1 MKINYRP
8 EIDGLRTVAVVSVI
22 LYHAQIIILNFKPFK
37 GGFIGVDI
45 FFVISGYLITSIIL
59 RELIDKGNFLF
70 SNFYIRRIKRILPA
84 LLFVILV
91 SIPFSWIYLFPIDL
105 LDYSKSI
112 LFSLGFT
119 SNFYFHFTGL
129 EYGSPEGLLKPFLH
143 TWSLSVEEQY
153 YVLFPIIL
161 VCVFRYL
168 RKYFIHALLLFF
180 IISLFL
186 ADWGSKNYP
195 STTFYFIHSRV
206 WELVC
211 GSLVAYFEIKRGHR
225 CKKELLCQIFPVLGL
240 LLIIYAVLFFDN
252 KTFHPSFYTLI
263 PVFGVT
269 LILWFTS
276 QKDIVSKILSNKV
289 FVGIGLISY
298 SLYLWHYPVFAFT
311 RNSEFISDG
320 DIVQKLLIGLII
332 LFLSIVSYFFV
343 EKPSRNKNIQFKS
356 VISKMI
362 LVFMLIGTFSV
373 FVIYKDGK
381 INENNITLENQIK
394 SPLFNSICKYS
405 SSSINFLD
413 DDFFKNNFKDCNQKF
428 KKFILILG
436 DSHSIDLFNSIAK
449 ISKESEYII
458 GLNRAGC
465 RPKNKF
471 ELNCHYLNSLKFIKK
486 HKPQIKYIFFTHKGS
501 FFLTNVG
508 DQSISDSDSLFR
520 KLPLDVQQLENTIK
534 YLNQI
539 KDITNK
545 LILFG
550 PHLEPNV
557 DLNRKTIRAMFKN
570 NFSNLSIL
578 DKTNKDL
585 IFVDKRLKE
594 MSKKNNI
601 EYISK
606 IEAIQFNFN
615 KDFVVDSKL
624 TFSDTDHW
632 NEFGEVFFGE
642 RLIYNTNLKRILF
655 P

>member
-8 EIDGLRTVAVVSVI
+8 EIDGLRAIAVAAVI
-22 LYHAQIIILNFKPFK
+22 LYHSQIKILSYQPFK

-59 RELIDKGNFLF
+59 KELITTGTF
-70 SNFYIRRIKRILPA
+70 SFKHFYERRIRRILPV
-84 LLFVILV
+84 LLFVMLV
-91 SIPFSWIYLFPIDL
+91 SLPFAWMYLIPSNLINFTE
-105 LDYSKSI
+105 SI
-112 LFSLGFT
+112 LYSLGFS
-119 SNFYFHFTGL
+119 SNFYFHYTGQ
-129 EYGSPEGLLKPFLH
+129 EYGGRAGLFIPFLH

-153 YVLFPIIL
+153 YILFPIISL
-161 VCVFRYL
+161 IIFRYL
-168 RKYFIHALLLFF
+168 RKYFSIILLIGF
-180 IISLFL
+180 IASLGI
-186 ADWGSKNYP
+186 AEWGSRNYP
-195 STTFYFIHSRV
+195 SANFFFLHARM
-206 WELVC
+206 WELLA
-211 GSLVAYFEIKRGHR
+211 GSILAYFEITLGHR
-225 CKKELLCQIFPVLGL
+225 GKNQTLNSILPSIGL
-240 LLIIYAVLFFDN
+240 LLIVSSIFFFND
-252 KTFHPSFYTLI
+252 KMFHPSFYTLSPI
-263 PVFGVT
+263 IGVCLVIWFSHKDE
-269 LILWFTS
+269 LIT
-276 QKDIVSKILSNKV
+276 KILSSKL

-381 INENNITLENQIK
+381 INKNNITLENQIK

-508 DQSISDSDSLFR
+508 DQSTSDSDSLFR

-539 KDITNK
+539 KEITNK

-632 NEFGEVFFGE
+632 NEFGEIFFGE

>member
-1 MKINYRP
+1 M
-8 EIDGLRTVAVVSVI
+8 
-22 LYHAQIIILNFKPFK
+22 
-37 GGFIGVDI
+37 
-45 FFVISGYLITSIIL
+45 
-59 RELIDKGNFLF
+59 
-70 SNFYIRRIKRILPA
+70 
-84 LLFVILV
+84 
-91 SIPFSWIYLFPIDL
+91 
-105 LDYSKSI
+105 
-112 LFSLGFT
+112 
-119 SNFYFHFTGL
+119 
-129 EYGSPEGLLKPFLH
+129 
-143 TWSLSVEEQY
+143 
-153 YVLFPIIL
+153 
-161 VCVFRYL
+161 
-168 RKYFIHALLLFF
+168 
-180 IISLFL
+180 
-186 ADWGSKNYP
+186 
-195 STTFYFIHSRV
+195 
-206 WELVC
+206 
-211 GSLVAYFEIKRGHR
+211 
-225 CKKELLCQIFPVLGL
+225 
-240 LLIIYAVLFFDN
+240 
-252 KTFHPSFYTLI
+252 
-263 PVFGVT
+263 
-269 LILWFTS
+269 
-276 QKDIVSKILSNKV
+276 
-289 FVGIGLISY
+289 
-298 SLYLWHYPVFAFT
+298 
-311 RNSEFISDG
+311 
-320 DIVQKLLIGLII
+320 
-332 LFLSIVSYFFV
+332 
-343 EKPSRNKNIQFKS
+343 
-356 VISKMI
+356 
-362 LVFMLIGTFSV
+362 
-373 FVIYKDGK
+373 
-381 INENNITLENQIK
+381 
-394 SPLFNSICKYS
+394 
-405 SSSINFLD
+405 
-413 DDFFKNNFKDCNQKF
+413 
-428 KKFILILG
+428 
-436 DSHSIDLFNSIAK
+436 FNSIAK

-465 RPKNKF
+465 RPKNKL

-632 NEFGEVFFGE
+632 NEFGEIFFGE